1 MGVSRGEN
9 VSNAWEIS
17 DMDLYKQREKAED
30 AREFEQQVLQ
40 MVLMD

>member
-1 MGVSRGEN
+1 MGVSKGEHL
-9 VSNAWEIS
+9 SNAWEVT
-17 DMDLYKQREKAED
+17 DMDESRQREYAED

>member
-1 MGVSRGEN
+1 MGVSTGEDI
-9 VSNAWEIS
+9 SNAWEIT
-17 DMDLYKQREKAED
+17 DMDLYLSREKAEV